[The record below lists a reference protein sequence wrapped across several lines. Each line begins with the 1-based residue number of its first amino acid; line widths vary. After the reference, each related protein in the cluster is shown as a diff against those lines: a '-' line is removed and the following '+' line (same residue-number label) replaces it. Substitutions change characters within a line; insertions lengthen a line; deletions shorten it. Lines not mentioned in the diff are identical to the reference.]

1 MERANLEFANL
12 PFAYQKTDANIRYW
26 FQNGKWSAGELTAD
40 EYIPLHMAATCLH
53 YGQEVFEG
61 LKAYERPDGRVQ
73 TFRMVENARRIQRS
87 ARKLYMQP
95 VPEEI
100 FRDAVQRVVR
110 ANRRF
115 VPPYGSGATLYIRPL
130 LLGMSAEVGVKPSHD
145 YLFLVLVT
153 PVGPYYKGGLTPVRL
168 IVEEQID
175 RAAPG
180 GVGDAKCGGNYA
192 AGMRA
197 SLPVKEKGYAE
208 VLYLDCREKKYL
220 DESGTSNF
228 YAIIGKTFATPASPS
243 ILPSITNMSVQQI
256 AKDMDLKVEQ
266 RQVSVDELPTFDEA
280 GCLGTAA
287 VITPVEGITY
297 RGKSYVYAKDGKAGP
312 ITTEL
317 YKRLTAIQ
325 WGEAEDPYGWTE
337 ILPET

>member
-1 MERANLEFANL
+1 MERAPLDFATL
-12 PFAYQKTDANIRYW
+12 PFQYQKTDKNIRYW
-26 FQNGKWSAGELTAD
+26 FRNGSWSAGELTAD
-40 EYIPLHMAATCLH
+40 EHIPMHIAATCLH

-73 TFRMVENARRIQRS
+73 TFRLMENARRLQRS
-87 ARKLYMQP
+87 AKKLFMQP
-95 VPEEI
+95 VPEEL
-100 FRDAVQRVVR
+100 FRDAVHRVIQ

-130 LLGMSAEVGVKPSHD
+130 LLGMSPEVGVKPSHD

-168 IVEEQID
+168 IVEEEID

-197 SLPVKEKGYAE
+197 TLPVKERGYAE

-220 DESGTSNF
+220 DESGSSNF
-228 YAIIGKTFATPASPS
+228 YAIIGRTYATPASPS
-243 ILPSITNMSVQQI
+243 ILPSVTNMSVRQI
-256 AKDMDLKVEQ
+256 AQDLGLKVEQ
-266 RQVSVDELPTFDEA
+266 RPLSVDELPTFNEA

-287 VITPVEGITY
+287 VITPVETITY
-297 RGKSYVYAKDGKAGP
+297 RGKDYVYAKDGKAGP
-312 ITTEL
+312 ITTDL

-325 WGEAEDPYGWTE
+325 WGEAADPYGWTE
-337 ILPET
+337 LVPGC

>member
-1 MERANLEFANL
+1 MERANLDFANL

-26 FQNGKWSAGELTAD
+26 FRNGKWCAGELTAD
-40 EYIPLHMAATCLH
+40 ESIPLHIAATCLH

-73 TFRMVENARRIQRS
+73 TFRMMENARRIQRS
-87 ARKLYMQP
+87 ARKLFMQP
-95 VPEEI
+95 VPDEI

-130 LLGMSAEVGVKPSHD
+130 LLGVSAEVGVKPSHD

-197 SLPVKEKGYAE
+197 TLPVKEKGYAE

-220 DESGTSNF
+220 DESGSSNF

-256 AKDMDLKVEQ
+256 AKDMDLRVEQ
-266 RQVSVDELPTFDEA
+266 RQVSVDEIPRFNEA

-287 VITPVEGITY
+287 VITPVESITY
-297 RGKSYVYAKDGKAGP
+297 RGTDYVFAKDGKAGP
-312 ITTEL
+312 LTAAL

-325 WGEAEDPYGWTE
+325 WGESEDPYGWTE
-337 ILPET
+337 IVTES

>member
-1 MERANLEFANL
+1 MQRANLDYANL

-26 FQNGKWSAGELTAD
+26 FRGGKWSAGELTAD
-40 EYIPLHMAATCLH
+40 EYIPIHIAATCLH

-61 LKAYERPDGRVQ
+61 LKVYQRPDGRLQ
-73 TFRMVENARRIQRS
+73 AFRMTENARRIQRS
-87 ARKLYMQP
+87 ARKLFMEP
-95 VPEEI
+95 VPEEL
-100 FRDAVQRVVR
+100 FRDAVRRVVR

-115 VPPYGSGATLYIRPL
+115 VPPYGSGASLYVRPL

-145 YLFLVLVT
+145 YLFLILVT

-197 SLPVKEKGYAE
+197 TLPVKEKGYAE

-220 DESGTSNF
+220 DESGSSNF

-243 ILPSITNMSVQQI
+243 ILPSVTNMSVQQI

-266 RQVSVDELPTFDEA
+266 RQVSVDELPAFNEA

-287 VITPVEGITY
+287 VITPVEAITY
-297 RGKSYVYAKDGKAGP
+297 RGKDYVYSRDGKAGP
-312 ITTEL
+312 LTTEL
-317 YKRLTAIQ
+317 YKRLTTIQ

-337 ILPET
+337 IIPEA

>member
-1 MERANLEFANL
+1 MERANLDFANL

-26 FQNGKWSAGELTAD
+26 FRDGKWSAGELTAD
-40 EYIPLHMAATCLH
+40 EHIPLHIAATCLH

-61 LKAYERPDGRVQ
+61 LKVYERPDGRLQ
-73 TFRMVENARRIQRS
+73 TFRLAENARRIQRS
-87 ARKLYMQP
+87 ARKLFMQS
-95 VPEEI
+95 VPEEL
-100 FRDAVQRVVR
+100 FREAVHRVVR

-115 VPPYGSGATLYIRPL
+115 VPPYGSGATLYVRPL

-153 PVGPYYKGGLTPVRL
+153 PVGPYYKGGLTPVKL

-197 SLPVKEKGYAE
+197 TLPVKEKGYAE

-220 DESGTSNF
+220 DESGSSNF

-287 VITPVEGITY
+287 VITPVESITY
-297 RGKSYVYAKDGKAGP
+297 RGKDYVYAKGGKAGP
-312 ITTEL
+312 NTTEL

-325 WGEAEDPYGWTE
+325 WGEADDPYGWTE
-337 ILPET
+337 IISEK